1 MEQQKSRK
9 RLSSVA
15 VQNLMMFGGLVFCIV
30 FFSILT
36 PLRGQ
41 SIWSPE
47 KLATLVSDV
56 IVLALL
62 SVGAVFVYALG
73 NIDIST
79 GKQVGLYATLMVVL
93 QQMTGSLLWGVL
105 LSLVIAVIIAVINAA
120 AGELLHIFAI
130 IPSVVFMFILS
141 GVSTVVYSN
150 LGRRSISLYDYD
162 YSVFKN
168 PWLMLAVLV
177 VESLLVAFAFNRMK
191 MGKYVKAIGANAV
204 AAEQSGADI
213 IKYKILA
220 YIVMGVCTVAAAL
233 FQMGY
238 TGSASDSTG
247 TGLEMNV
254 MIALILGGMPLSGGM
269 KSRVSSAIVG
279 SVTFSLLNVG
289 LPLIGIPTEFT
300 FMVKA
305 VIFVIVVL
313 ITCRKRGGVIPR

>member
-1 MEQQKSRK
+1 MDQQKSRK
-9 RLSSVA
+9 RLNSA
-15 VQNLMMFGGLVFCIV
+15 VIQSLMMFGGLVFCVV

-79 GKQVGLYATLMVVL
+79 GKQVGLYATLMVVF

-105 LSLVIAVIIAVINAA
+105 LAVVIAVINAA

-162 YSVFKN
+162 YSIFKN
-168 PWLMLAVLV
+168 PWLMLVMLV

-191 MGKYVKAIGANAV
+191 MGKYVKAIGANAA
-204 AAEQSGADI
+204 AAEQSGANI

-279 SVTFSLLNVG
+279 AVTFSLLNVG
-289 LPLIGIPTEFT
+289 LPLIGVPTEFT

-305 VIFVIVVL
+305 VIFVVVVL

>member
-1 MEQQKSRK
+1 MVEQKSK
-9 RLSSVA
+9 NRLSSA
-15 VQNLMMFGGLVFCIV
+15 ARQNLMMFGGLAFCIV

-36 PLRGQ
+36 PLFGQ

-62 SVGAVFVYALG
+62 SIGAVFVYALG

-79 GKQVGLYATLMVVL
+79 GKQIGLYATLMVFL
-93 QQMTGSLLWGVL
+93 QQETGSLAWGIL

-120 AGELLHIFAI
+120 AGELLHIYAI

-141 GVSTVVYSN
+141 GLSTVIYTN

-162 YSVFKN
+162 YSIFKN
-168 PWLMLAVLV
+168 PWLMLAALV
-177 VESLLVAFAFNRMK
+177 VESAVVGFVFNYMK

-204 AAEQSGADI
+204 SSQQSGVSI

-220 YIVMGVCTVAAAL
+220 YIVMGVCTVVAAL

-269 KSRVSSAIVG
+269 KSRVSSALIG

-289 LPLIGIPTEFT
+289 LPLIGVPANMV
-300 FMVKA
+300 FMIKA
-305 VIFVIVVL
+305 VIFVTVVL

>member
-1 MEQQKSRK
+1 MDQQKSRK
-9 RLSSVA
+9 RLSSA
-15 VQNLMMFGGLVFCIV
+15 AMQNLMMFGGLVFCIV

-79 GKQVGLYATLMVVL
+79 GKQVGLYATLMVVF
-93 QQMTGSLLWGVL
+93 QQMTGRLLWGVL
-105 LSLVIAVIIAVINAA
+105 LSLAIAIVIAIINAA

-141 GVSTVVYSN
+141 GVSTVVYAN

-162 YSVFKN
+162 YSIFKN
-168 PWLMLAVLV
+168 PWLMLVVLV

-191 MGKYVKAIGANAV
+191 MGKYVKAIGANA
-204 AAEQSGADI
+204 ATAEQSGASI

-220 YIVMGVCTVAAAL
+220 YIVMGVCTVIAAL

-279 SVTFSLLNVG
+279 AVTFSLLNVG

-305 VIFVIVVL
+305 VIFVVVVL

>member
-1 MEQQKSRK
+1 MDQQKSRK
-9 RLSSVA
+9 RLSSA
-15 VQNLMMFGGLVFCIV
+15 AMQSLMMFGGLAFCIV

-62 SVGAVFVYALG
+62 SIGAVFVYALG

-79 GKQVGLYATLMVVL
+79 GKQVGLYATLMVVF

-105 LSLVIAVIIAVINAA
+105 LSLAIAVVIAVINAA

-162 YSVFKN
+162 YSIFKN

-177 VESLLVAFAFNRMK
+177 IESLLVAFAFNRMK
-191 MGKYVKAIGANAV
+191 MGKYVKAIGANAA
-204 AAEQSGADI
+204 AAEQSGANI

-220 YIVMGVCTVAAAL
+220 YIVMGICTVVAAL

-279 SVTFSLLNVG
+279 AVTFSLLNVG
-289 LPLIGIPTEFT
+289 LPLIGVPTEFT

-305 VIFVIVVL
+305 VIFVVVVL

>member
-1 MEQQKSRK
+1 MEQQKSEK
-9 RLSSVA
+9 RLSSA
-15 VQNLMMFGGLVFCIV
+15 AIQNLMMFGGLAFCLV
-30 FFSILT
+30 FFSVLT
-36 PLRGQ
+36 PMFGK
-41 SIWSPE
+41 SIWSPD

-93 QQMTGSLLWGVL
+93 QQQTGSLLWGIL
-105 LSLVIAVIIAVINAA
+105 LSLAIALVIAVINAA
-120 AGELLHIFAI
+120 AGEWLHIFAI

-141 GVSTVVYSN
+141 GTSTVIYSN
-150 LGRRSISLYDYD
+150 LGRRSISLYNYD
-162 YSVFKN
+162 YSIFKS
-168 PWLMLAVLV
+168 PWLMLAVLI
-177 VESLLVAFAFNRMK
+177 VESLLVAFVLNRMK
-191 MGKYVKAIGANAV
+191 MGKYVKAIGANAT
-204 AAEQSGADI
+204 ASEQSGVSI
-213 IKYKILA
+213 IKYKVLA
-220 YIVMGVCTVAAAL
+220 YVVMGVCTVLAAL

-279 SVTFSLLNVG
+279 AVTFSLLNVG
-289 LPLIGIPTEFT
+289 LPMIGVPAEFT
-300 FMVKA
+300 FMIKA
-305 VIFVIVVL
+305 VIFMVVVL

>member
-1 MEQQKSRK
+1 MDQQKSRK
-9 RLSSVA
+9 RLNSA
-15 VQNLMMFGGLVFCIV
+15 VIQSLMMFGGLVFCVV

-79 GKQVGLYATLMVVL
+79 GKQVGLYATLMVVF

-105 LSLVIAVIIAVINAA
+105 LSLVIAVVIAVINAA

-162 YSVFKN
+162 YSIFKN
-168 PWLMLAVLV
+168 PWLMLVMLV

-191 MGKYVKAIGANAV
+191 MGKYVKAIGANAA
-204 AAEQSGADI
+204 AAEQSGANI

-279 SVTFSLLNVG
+279 AVTFSLLNVG
-289 LPLIGIPTEFT
+289 LPLIGVPTEFT

-305 VIFVIVVL
+305 VIFVVVVL